1 MLPKDA
7 RPIAFVHLMKTGG
20 QTMRAILRKNF
31 GAGHCDML
39 LFEETRER
47 DWRWIRLCY
56 PGLSSISGH
65 GMVTG
70 IKGFEKRFPH
80 ARYFTIL
87 RDPINRA
94 ISHYQFLLNGGHL
107 VPAFPD
113 WLRQNANYLT
123 RKLAG
128 EINAAKAIE
137 TLEEKIGFVGFV
149 ETYDESLVM
158 WKRWVGAPSLDIT
171 YQSVN
176 RAKSD
181 HVRNEILTGDTSRER
196 IAAFHEEDLQVWN
209 HAFTTIKERQRS
221 EYGPALGADLEAFR
235 LECTTATNQNG
246 GSTAAKLKRNL
257 LYRPGVRKAT
267 DNPYK

>member
-39 LFEETRER
+39 LFEETRPR
-47 DWRWIRLCY
+47 DWRWIQLCY
-56 PGLSSISGH
+56 PRLASISGH

-70 IKGFEKRFPH
+70 LADFEQRFPR

-87 RDPINRA
+87 RNPIDRA
-94 ISHYQFLLNGGHL
+94 ISHYQFLLNGGHH
-107 VPAFPD
+107 VPAFSD
-113 WLRQNANYLT
+113 WLRENANYMT

-128 EINAAKAIE
+128 EINAEKAIE

-158 WKRWVGAPSLDIT
+158 WKRWVDAPSLDIT

-176 RAKSD
+176 RARSD
-181 HVRNEILTGDTSRER
+181 QVRNEILTGETSREK
-196 IAAFHEEDLQVWN
+196 IAALHEADLQVWN
-209 HAFTTIKERQRS
+209 HAFSTIKERQRQ
-221 EYGPALGADLEAFR
+221 EYGATLQADLEEFR
-235 LECTTATNQNG
+235 LDCRSATNQNR
-246 GSTAAKLKRNL
+246 GSAAAKLKRNL

>member
-87 RDPINRA
+87 RDPIDRA
-94 ISHYQFLLNGGHL
+94 ISHYQFLLNGGHR

-113 WLRQNANYLT
+113 WLHENANYMT

-128 EINAAKAIE
+128 EVNAAKAIE

-181 HVRNEILTGDTSRER
+181 HVRKEILTGDTSRER
-196 IAAFHEEDLQVWN
+196 IAAFHEGDMQVWN
-209 HAFTTIKERQRS
+209 HAITTIKERQRS

-235 LECTTATNQNG
+235 LDCTTATNQNR

-257 LYRPGVRKAT
+257 LYRRGVRKAN